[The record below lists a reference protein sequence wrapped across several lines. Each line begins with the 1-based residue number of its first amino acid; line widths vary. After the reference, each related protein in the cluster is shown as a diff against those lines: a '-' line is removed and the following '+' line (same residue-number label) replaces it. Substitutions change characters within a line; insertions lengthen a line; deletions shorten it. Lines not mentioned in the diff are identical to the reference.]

1 MYVPEIF
8 ALKDQAVIE
17 AVVRDYAFGLL
28 VTAPSGHAAPE
39 ASHLPFH
46 FDPDRGP
53 HGTLVGHMARANP
66 QWRGFAEQ
74 AAAGREAL
82 VVFQGAHGYVSPA
95 WYQPGPAVP
104 TWNYLA
110 VHAYGV
116 ARVMDDE
123 AKVRGLL
130 ERLVERH
137 ERAAGTAWSL
147 ASQDDSY
154 LSNMMRGIVAF
165 EIPVGR
171 LEAKAK
177 LSQNKTP
184 EERDSVI
191 TGLESQ
197 ANSGSHALA
206 AAMAKR

>member
-8 ALKDQAVIE
+8 ALSDQAVIE
-17 AVVRDYAFGLL
+17 AVLRDYAFGLL
-28 VTAPSGHAAPE
+28 VTAPVGETAPV
-39 ASHLPFH
+39 ASHLPFL
-46 FDPDRGP
+46 FEPDRGP
-53 HGTLVGHMARANP
+53 KGTLVGHMARANP

-74 AAAGREAL
+74 IEAGREAL

-95 WYQPGPAVP
+95 WYRPGSAVP

-110 VHAYGV
+110 VHAYGL
-116 ARVMDDE
+116 ARVMDDATE
-123 AKVRGLL
+123 VRGLL
-130 ERLVERH
+130 ERLVVRH
-137 ERAAGTAWSL
+137 EDEAGTGWSL
-147 ASQDDSY
+147 ASQDESY

-165 EIPVGR
+165 EIPVVR

-191 TGLESQ
+191 AGLESQ
-197 ANSGSHALA
+197 PDSGSHALA
-206 AAMAKR
+206 AAMSKR